1 MMIVMADGGTTQ
13 VIEERRLLTPRA
25 PLTLPNLKASTK
37 WRYGEGKFIPWLRY
51 EGVEV
56 QMRARVL

>member
-13 VIEERRLLTPRA
+13 VIEEQRLLTPRT

-37 WRYGEGKFIPWLRY
+37 WRYGEDKFNPVVKI
-51 EGVEV
+51 
-56 QMRARVL
+56 

>member
-13 VIEERRLLTPRA
+13 VIEERRLLTPGA

-37 WRYGEGKFIPWLRY
+37 WRYSEDKYILWLSY

-56 QMRARVL
+56 QMRVLVL